1 MADVKLMIAGRPYDV
16 HCADGEEAQL
26 LQLAAVVDEKARGIQ
41 GGTEVRQLLFAALML
56 ADDAQEAKGKIDKA
70 EPHSDSL
77 RAAVALAES
86 REAQARDELKSA
98 LSELNALKKANAD
111 AVNTPTRNDRALL
124 QIADRIEA
132 LAERANRPVPEP
144 AANDQSALKAEVVAV
159 IGELDRLI
167 SEAKHG

>member
-56 ADDAQEAKGKIDKA
+56 ADDAQEAKGKVDKA
-70 EPHSDSL
+70 EPQSDSL

-86 REAQARDELKSA
+86 REAAARDELRA
-98 LSELNALKKANAD
+98 AVVREQAALKELEALRAAPSAPSPGKPA
-111 AVNTPTRNDRALL
+111 NDRALL

-132 LAERANRPVPEP
+132 LATKVEQIP
-144 AANDQSALKAEVVAV
+144 
-159 IGELDRLI
+159 
-167 SEAKHG
+167 

>member
-1 MADVKLMIAGRPYDV
+1 VADVKLMIAGRPYDV

-56 ADDAQEAKGKIDKA
+56 ADDAQEAKGKVDKA
-70 EPHSDSL
+70 EPQSDSL

-86 REAQARDELKSA
+86 REAAARDELRA
-98 LSELNALKKANAD
+98 AVVREQAALKELEAARSATVAQSAPKPA
-111 AVNTPTRNDRALL
+111 NDRALL

-132 LAERANRPVPEP
+132 LATKVE
-144 AANDQSALKAEVVAV
+144 QFS
-159 IGELDRLI
+159 
-167 SEAKHG
+167 

>member
-1 MADVKLMIAGRPYDV
+1 MADVRLMIAGRPYDV

-56 ADDAQEAKGKIDKA
+56 ADDAQEAKGKADKA
-70 EPHSDSL
+70 EPQSDSL

-86 REAQARDELKSA
+86 REAAARDELRA
-98 LSELNALKKANAD
+98 AVIREQAALKELEALRAAPSSPPARKPA
-111 AVNTPTRNDRALL
+111 NDRALL

-132 LAERANRPVPEP
+132 LATKVEQIP
-144 AANDQSALKAEVVAV
+144 
-159 IGELDRLI
+159 
-167 SEAKHG
+167 